1 MQPLGPRDRKGEL
14 VALILFEAGGRLEEP
29 DISTIE
35 QQVIADPPELRLR
48 LALRVPSTPTT
59 RRVRRRSSRYAHA
72 ILPIV
77 RTPSA
82 ASARSATASISR
94 SSPKIGDRRLALFA
108 LERGM
113 PMARCLRAFQ
123 NQGNVGMPA
132 ILAERHFRSVPSHA
146 RAVTL
151 VAGYSRTS
159 TGAFCEDACDVMQ

>member
-1 MQPLGPRDRKGEL
+1 VQPLGPRDRKGEL

-29 DISTIE
+29 DIATIE

-48 LALRVPSTPTT
+48 LALRVPSTPTTRRCGARSPISTPSISSRT

-94 SSPKIGDRRLALFA
+94 SSPKIG
-108 LERGM
+108 
-113 PMARCLRAFQ
+113 
-123 NQGNVGMPA
+123 
-132 ILAERHFRSVPSHA
+132 
-146 RAVTL
+146 
-151 VAGYSRTS
+151 
-159 TGAFCEDACDVMQ
+159 